1 MTLFLFKTALNT
13 STLRPF
19 QLDVKQQIQVAAEAG
34 YDGIELWMKD
44 IEAFVQQGGTLKQLK
59 AILADA
65 GVALIN
71 AIAFIKWTDS
81 DEEVRKGA
89 ITHAEREMSML
100 AELGCAGIAMPPFG
114 KVDGVTLDEMAVRFA
129 GMIELGRKLGI
140 EPILEFWGRA
150 KKLSKLSEAVYVA
163 METGLPDV
171 KILIDPFHMYTGGSD
186 VNSLSYLD
194 GRRIGVVHVNDYPAN
209 PLRET
214 IADRDRVFPGDGVA
228 PSAKFAELLA
238 QNGYRGY
245 LSLELFIDNYGGK
258 SAVEVAAGGLEKI
271 KKAYQTS

>member
-1 MTLFLFKTALNT
+1 LTLFLFKSALNT

-19 QLDVKQQIQVAAEAG
+19 QLDVRQQIQVAAEAG

-44 IEAFVQQGGTLKQLK
+44 IEAYVNNGGTMKELR
-59 AILADA
+59 AILADS

-71 AIAFIKWTDS
+71 AIAFIKWADS
-81 DEEVRKGA
+81 DEEVRKA
-89 ITHAEREMSML
+89 AMKQAEREMSML

-114 KVDGVTLDEMAVRFA
+114 HVEGVTMDAMAVHFA
-129 GMIELGRKLGI
+129 GMLELGRKLGI

-150 KKLSKLSEAVYVA
+150 KQLSRLSEAVYVA
-163 METGLPDV
+163 METGMPDV

-209 PLRET
+209 PPQET

-228 PSAKFAELLA
+228 PSVKFAELLA

-245 LSLELFIDNYGGK
+245 LSLELFMDNYGAK
-258 SAVEVAAGGLEKI
+258 SAVEVAVGGLEKI
-271 KKAYQTS
+271 KKAYQTP

>member
-19 QLDVKQQIQVAAEAG
+19 KLDVKQQIQVAAEAG

-44 IEAFVQQGGTLKQLK
+44 IEAFVKQGGTLKELRV
-59 AILADA
+59 ILADA
-65 GVALIN
+65 GIALIN
-71 AIAFIKWTDS
+71 AIAFIKWADA
-81 DEEVRKGA
+81 DGEVRSAA
-89 ITHAEREMSML
+89 IKQAEQEMSML
-100 AELGCAGIAMPPFG
+100 AELGCSGIAMPPFG
-114 KVDGVTLDEMAVRFA
+114 QVEGVTLDAMAVHFA
-129 GMIELGRKLGI
+129 EMMELGRKLGI

-150 KKLSKLSEAVYVA
+150 KQLSKLSEAVYVA
-163 METGLPDV
+163 METGWPDV

-194 GRRIGVVHVNDYPAN
+194 GRRIGVVHVNDYPSR
-209 PLRET
+209 PPRET

-228 PSAKFAELLA
+228 PSAKFAELLT

-245 LSLELFIDNYGGK
+245 LSLELFMDNLGAKG
-258 SAVEVAAGGLEKI
+258 AVEVAVSGLKNI
-271 KKAYQTS
+271 KKFYQTP

>member
-1 MTLFLFKTALNT
+1 LFLFKTALNT

-19 QLDVKQQIQVAAEAG
+19 QLDVKQQIQVAAESG

-44 IEAFVQQGGTLKQLK
+44 IDAFVQSGGTVKELRT
-59 AILADA
+59 ILADA

-71 AIAFIKWTDS
+71 AIAFIKWADS
-81 DEEVRKGA
+81 DGDVRKLA
-89 ITHAEREMSML
+89 VQQAEREMSML

-114 KVDGVTLDEMAVRFA
+114 QVEGVSLDAMAVRFA
-129 GMIELGRKLGI
+129 GMMELGRKLGI

-150 KKLSKLSEAVYVA
+150 KQLSKLSQAVYVA
-163 METGLPDV
+163 METGLSDV
-171 KILIDPFHMYTGGSD
+171 KILLDPFHMYTGGSD

-194 GRRIGVVHVNDYPAN
+194 GRRIGVVHVNDYPTH
-209 PLRET
+209 PPRES
-214 IADRDRVFPGDGVA
+214 ISDRDRVFPGDGVA
-228 PSAKFAELLA
+228 PSAKLTEILA

-258 SAVEVAAGGLEKI
+258 SAVEVAVSGLEKM
-271 KKAYQTS
+271 KNVYQLS